1 MKAKFAIAFHKLGG
15 ISFAM
20 GVLILGSLL
29 VLPSLASL
37 RGVNTTTFLVYFA
50 FASVAY
56 AVSVYRQGRDQ
67 LSLKLIWGFA
77 ILFRLVLLFTIPTL
91 SDDVYRYTWDGHLL
105 NRGIS
110 PYALPVNDPS
120 LDAYDIPLRTMV
132 NHSWMAS
139 PYLPVA
145 QLFFA
150 VVTRIAPQS
159 ILTFQIA
166 TAGFDLLTGWLVMD
180 LLRRLGLDPN
190 RVLLYLWNPLVIV
203 EFSHGAHVDSL
214 MIFMMMAAFWF
225 LARTI
230 SYQRVAR
237 DPDRIGLF
245 ASVIFLAAATLTK
258 PLPILLA
265 PLFIRRWR
273 WRGALLYSGL
283 ILAVLVLFALTAGWG
298 IFGEMDGT
306 GVFGA
311 TRIYLRY
318 WNYNSGIYHWLEVL
332 FSGYQTPGAVPV
344 EVVGETPLVI
354 AKLITSG
361 FLGLIVLIAGW
372 KARQLDSDLHRILR
386 LAAIP
391 LGAYLLLTP
400 TIHPWY
406 LTLIIPFLPF
416 LNYLNEENFKIGNQS
431 KMPATASLPT
441 EPKSVRNAVRV
452 IPQPFIWPWI
462 YFSIA
467 VAFSYLTYYDPVNL
481 REYSQVRLLQYIPT
495 YTLLLWALVQI
506 AWGAWKSKHISR

>member
-1 MKAKFAIAFHKLGG
+1 
-15 ISFAM
+15 
-20 GVLILGSLL
+20 
-29 VLPSLASL
+29 
-37 RGVNTTTFLVYFA
+37 
-50 FASVAY
+50 
-56 AVSVYRQGRDQ
+56 
-67 LSLKLIWGFA
+67 
-77 ILFRLVLLFTIPTL
+77 
-91 SDDVYRYTWDGHLL
+91 
-105 NRGIS
+105 
-110 PYALPVNDPS
+110 
-120 LDAYDIPLRTMV
+120 
-132 NHSWMAS
+132 
-139 PYLPVA
+139 
-145 QLFFA
+145 
-150 VVTRIAPQS
+150 
-159 ILTFQIA
+159 
-166 TAGFDLLTGWLVMD
+166 
-180 LLRRLGLDPN
+180 
-190 RVLLYLWNPLVIV
+190 
-203 EFSHGAHVDSL
+203 
-214 MIFMMMAAFWF
+214 
-225 LARTI
+225 
-230 SYQRVAR
+230 
-237 DPDRIGLF
+237 
-245 ASVIFLAAATLTK
+245 VIFLAAATLTK